1 MNAVQTEMLKLKIPS
16 QLQETQWCLVT
27 STGTAGRRSTV
38 NTRRVQDE
46 VIKNICEKL
55 PKESL

>member
-1 MNAVQTEMLKLKIPS
+1 MNAVQTEMLKLKILS

-27 STGTAGRRSTV
+27 STGTVGRRSTV